1 MMALLKIS
9 VVVPEGE
16 VYTGEVKSVVLP
28 GVEGE
33 FGVLYG
39 HSNMITLL
47 QAGVV
52 EIETE
57 SQREHIAISWG
68 YAEVTGEHVD
78 ILADGAVFIKKESDD
93 RDDAISRAK
102 RLLEDASSDRLAV
115 SSVLAKIE
123 SL

>member
-1 MMALLKIS
+1 MALLKIS

-47 QAGVV
+47 QAGVI

-57 SQREHIAISWG
+57 NQKEHIAINWG
-68 YAEVTGEHVD
+68 YAEVTKERVD
-78 ILADGAVFIKKESDD
+78 
-93 RDDAISRAK
+93 
-102 RLLEDASSDRLAV
+102 
-115 SSVLAKIE
+115 
-123 SL
+123 

>member
-1 MMALLKIS
+1 MALLKIS

-47 QAGVV
+47 QAGVI
-52 EIETE
+52 EIETD

>member
-1 MMALLKIS
+1 MALLKIS

-47 QAGVV
+47 QAGVI

-57 SQREHIAISWG
+57 SQKEHIAISWG

>member
-1 MMALLKIS
+1 MALLKIS

-47 QAGVV
+47 QAGVI

-57 SQREHIAISWG
+57 NQQEHIAINWG
-68 YAEVTGEHVD
+68 YAEVTKEQVD
-78 ILADGAVFIKKESDD
+78 ILADGAVFIKKRSDD

-102 RLLEDASSDRLAV
+102 KLLEDASSDRLAV

>member
-1 MMALLKIS
+1 MALLKIS

-16 VYTGEVKSVVLP
+16 VYAGEVKSVVLP

-47 QAGVV
+47 HAGVV

-57 SQREHIAISWG
+57 NQQEHIAINWG
-68 YAEVTGEHVD
+68 YAEVTNERVD

-102 RLLEDASSDRLAV
+102 KLLEDASSDRLAV

>member
-1 MMALLKIS
+1 MALLKIS

-57 SQREHIAISWG
+57 NQKEYIAINWG
-68 YAEVTGEHVD
+68 YAEVTNERVD

-102 RLLEDASSDRLAV
+102 KLLEDASSDRLAV

>member
-1 MMALLKIS
+1 MALLKIS

-47 QAGVV
+47 QAGVI

-57 SQREHIAISWG
+57 NKKEHIAINWG
-68 YAEVTGEHVD
+68 YAEVTNECVD

-102 RLLEDASSDRLAV
+102 KLLEDASSDRLAV

>member
-1 MMALLKIS
+1 MALLKIS

-47 QAGVV
+47 QAGVI

-57 SQREHIAISWG
+57 NQKEHIAINWG
-68 YAEVTGEHVD
+68 YVEVTNERVD

-102 RLLEDASSDRLAV
+102 KLLEDASSDRLAV

>member
-1 MMALLKIS
+1 MALLKIS

-47 QAGVV
+47 QAGVI
-52 EIETE
+52 EIEAE
-57 SQREHIAISWG
+57 NQKEHIAINWG
-68 YAEVTGEHVD
+68 YAEVTKERVD

-102 RLLEDASSDRLAV
+102 KLLEDASSDRLAV

>member
-1 MMALLKIS
+1 MALLKIS

-52 EIETE
+52 EIEIE
-57 SQREHIAISWG
+57 NQKEHIAINWG
-68 YAEVTGEHVD
+68 YAEVTNERVD

-102 RLLEDASSDRLAV
+102 KLLEDASSDRLAV

>member
-1 MMALLKIS
+1 MALLKIS
-9 VVVPEGE
+9 VVVPEE

-47 QAGVV
+47 QAGVI

-57 SQREHIAISWG
+57 NQKEHIAINWG
-68 YAEVTGEHVD
+68 YAEVT
-78 ILADGAVFIKKESDD
+78 KE
-93 RDDAISRAK
+93 RGGYFSRWGGFY
-102 RLLEDASSDRLAV
+102 
-115 SSVLAKIE
+115 
-123 SL
+123 

>member
-1 MMALLKIS
+1 MALLKIS

-39 HSNMITLL
+39 HRNLITLL

-52 EIETE
+52 EIEKE
-57 SQREHIAISWG
+57 NQKEHIAINWG
-68 YAEVTGEHVD
+68 YAEVTKERVD

-102 RLLEDASSDRLAV
+102 KLLEDASSDRLAV

>member
-1 MMALLKIS
+1 MALLKIS

-47 QAGVV
+47 QAGVI
-52 EIETE
+52 EIEIE
-57 SQREHIAISWG
+57 NQKEHIAINWG
-68 YAEVTGEHVD
+68 YAEVTKERVD

-102 RLLEDASSDRLAV
+102 KLLEDASSDRLAV

>member
-1 MMALLKIS
+1 MALLKIS

-47 QAGVV
+47 QAGVI

-57 SQREHIAISWG
+57 SQKEHIAISWG

-102 RLLEDASSDRLAV
+102 RFLEDASSDRLAV

>member
-1 MMALLKIS
+1 MALLKIS

-47 QAGVV
+47 QAGVI

-57 SQREHIAISWG
+57 SKKEHIAISWG

>member
-1 MMALLKIS
+1 MALLKIS

-47 QAGVV
+47 QAGVI
-52 EIETE
+52 EIEKE
-57 SQREHIAISWG
+57 NQKEHIAINWG
-68 YAEVTGEHVD
+68 YAEVTNERVD

-102 RLLEDASSDRLAV
+102 KLLEDASSDRLAV

>member
-1 MMALLKIS
+1 MALLKIS

-57 SQREHIAISWG
+57 SQREHIAINWG
-68 YAEVTGEHVD
+68 YAEVTNERVD

-102 RLLEDASSDRLAV
+102 KLLEDASSDRLAV

>member
-1 MMALLKIS
+1 MALLKIS

-57 SQREHIAISWG
+57 NQKEYIAINWG
-68 YAEVTGEHVD
+68 YAEVTNERVD

-102 RLLEDASSDRLAV
+102 KLLEDASSDRLAA

>member
-1 MMALLKIS
+1 MALLKIS

-16 VYTGEVKSVVLP
+16 VYIGEVKSVVLP

-47 QAGVV
+47 QAGVI

-57 SQREHIAISWG
+57 NQQEHIAINWG
-68 YAEVTGEHVD
+68 YAEVTKERVD
-78 ILADGAVFIKKESDD
+78 ILADGAVFIKKGSDG

-102 RLLEDASSDRLAV
+102 KLLEDASSDRLAV

>member
-1 MMALLKIS
+1 MALLKIS

-47 QAGVV
+47 QSGVI

-57 SQREHIAISWG
+57 SQKEHIAISWG

>member
-1 MMALLKIS
+1 MALLKIS

-52 EIETE
+52 EIEKE
-57 SQREHIAISWG
+57 NQKEHIAINWG
-68 YAEVTGEHVD
+68 YAEVTNERVD

-102 RLLEDASSDRLAV
+102 KLLEDASSDRLAV

>member
-57 SQREHIAISWG
+57 NQKEHIAINWG
-68 YAEVTGEHVD
+68 YAEVTNE
-78 ILADGAVFIKKESDD
+78 
-93 RDDAISRAK
+93 
-102 RLLEDASSDRLAV
+102 
-115 SSVLAKIE
+115 
-123 SL
+123 

>member
-1 MMALLKIS
+1 MALLKIS

-47 QAGVV
+47 QAGVI

-57 SQREHIAISWG
+57 SQKEHIAINWG
-68 YAEVTGEHVD
+68 YAEVTNERVD

-102 RLLEDASSDRLAV
+102 KLLEDASSDRLAV

>member
-1 MMALLKIS
+1 MALLKIS

-47 QAGVV
+47 QAGVI

-57 SQREHIAISWG
+57 NQQEHIAINWG
-68 YAEVTGEHVD
+68 YAEVTKERVD

-102 RLLEDASSDRLAV
+102 KLLEDASSDRLAV

>member
-1 MMALLKIS
+1 MALLKIS

-52 EIETE
+52 EIEKE
-57 SQREHIAISWG
+57 NQKEHIAINWG
-68 YAEVTGEHVD
+68 YAEVTKERVD

-102 RLLEDASSDRLAV
+102 KLLEDASSDRLAV

>member
-1 MMALLKIS
+1 MALLKIS

-47 QAGVV
+47 QAGVI

-57 SQREHIAISWG
+57 NQQEHIAINWG
-68 YAEVTGEHVD
+68 YAEVTKERVD
-78 ILADGAVFIKKESDD
+78 ILADGAVFIQKGSDD

-102 RLLEDASSDRLAV
+102 KLLEDASSDRLAV

>member
-1 MMALLKIS
+1 MALLKIS

-16 VYTGEVKSVVLP
+16 VYTGEVRSVVLP

-47 QAGVV
+47 QAGVI

-57 SQREHIAISWG
+57 SQKEHIAISWG

>member
-1 MMALLKIS
+1 MALLKIS

-47 QAGVV
+47 QAGVI

-57 SQREHIAISWG
+57 NQKEYIAINWG
-68 YAEVTGEHVD
+68 YAEVTNEWVD

-102 RLLEDASSDRLAV
+102 KLLEDASSDRLAV

>member
-1 MMALLKIS
+1 MALLKIS

-39 HSNMITLL
+39 HSNLITLL

-57 SQREHIAISWG
+57 NQKEHIAINWG
-68 YAEVTGEHVD
+68 YAEVTNERVD
-78 ILADGAVFIKKESDD
+78 ILADGAVFIKKGSDD
-93 RDDAISRAK
+93 RDDSISRAK
-102 RLLEDASSDRLAV
+102 KLLEDASSDRLAV

>member
-1 MMALLKIS
+1 MALLKIS

-57 SQREHIAISWG
+57 NQKEHIAINWG
-68 YAEVTGEHVD
+68 YAEVTRERVD
-78 ILADGAVFIKKESDD
+78 ILADGAVFIKRSDD

-102 RLLEDASSDRLAV
+102 KLLEDASSDRLAV

>member
-1 MMALLKIS
+1 MALLKIS

-47 QAGVV
+47 QAGVI

-68 YAEVTGEHVD
+68 YAEVTNERVD

>member
-1 MMALLKIS
+1 MALLKIS

-33 FGVLYG
+33 FGVFYG

-47 QAGVV
+47 QAGVI
-52 EIETE
+52 EIEKE
-57 SQREHIAISWG
+57 NQKEHIAINWG
-68 YAEVTGEHVD
+68 YAEVTKEWVD

-102 RLLEDASSDRLAV
+102 KLLEDASSDRLAV

>member
-1 MMALLKIS
+1 MALLKIS

-47 QAGVV
+47 QSGVI

-57 SQREHIAISWG
+57 SQKEHIAISWG
-68 YAEVTGEHVD
+68 YAEVTSEHVD

>member
-1 MMALLKIS
+1 MALLKIS

-57 SQREHIAISWG
+57 NQKEHIAINWG
-68 YAEVTGEHVD
+68 YAEVTNERVD
-78 ILADGAVFIKKESDD
+78 ILADGAVFIKKGSDD

-102 RLLEDASSDRLAV
+102 RLLEESSDRLAV

>member
-1 MMALLKIS
+1 
-9 VVVPEGE
+9 
-16 VYTGEVKSVVLP
+16 
-28 GVEGE
+28 E
-33 FGVLYG
+33 FGVLYR

-57 SQREHIAISWG
+57 NQKEHIAINWG
-68 YAEVTGEHVD
+68 YAEVTNERVD

-102 RLLEDASSDRLAV
+102 KLLEDASSDRLAV

>member
-1 MMALLKIS
+1 MALLKIS

-16 VYTGEVKSVVLP
+16 VYTGEIKSVVLP

-47 QAGVV
+47 QAGVI

-57 SQREHIAISWG
+57 NQQEHIAINWG
-68 YAEVTGEHVD
+68 YAEVTKERVD

-102 RLLEDASSDRLAV
+102 KLLEDASSDRLAV

>member
-1 MMALLKIS
+1 MALLKIS

-16 VYTGEVKSVVLP
+16 VYIGEVKSVVLP

-57 SQREHIAISWG
+57 NQKEHIAINWG
-68 YAEVTGEHVD
+68 YTEVTNERVD

-102 RLLEDASSDRLAV
+102 KLLEDASSDRLAV